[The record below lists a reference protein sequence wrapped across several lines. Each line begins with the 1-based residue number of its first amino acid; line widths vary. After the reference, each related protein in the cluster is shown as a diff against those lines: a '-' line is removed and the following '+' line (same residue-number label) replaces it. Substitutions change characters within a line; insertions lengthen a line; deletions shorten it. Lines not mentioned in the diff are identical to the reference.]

1 MTATGDPFADGE
13 ACLLYG
19 PKGRTFLVTL
29 RAGHTFHNDKGT
41 LRHDDIIGTAEGAT
55 LRSSTGAA
63 IVAMRP
69 RHADYVLN
77 MKRGA
82 AVMYPKDTGAIV
94 AWADI
99 EPGCTVLEAGTGSG
113 ALTIALS
120 RAVGP
125 QGSVVTVERR
135 QDHSTHAQRLVA
147 GFGPHSHSNIDF
159 RVGDV
164 EDMVADVEPDRIV
177 LDLPEP
183 WMVVPAAAEHLKG
196 GGVFASYLPTVPQV
210 QQLREAM
217 GESRSFL
224 AVDTFEV
231 LHRSWNIEGR
241 SVRPDHR
248 MVGHT
253 GFITVGRRR
262 LPKPVTPVIDVP
274 DEPGASP
281 ASASDH

>member
-1 MTATGDPFADGE
+1 MTTTGDPFVAGE
-13 ACLLYG
+13 SCLLYG
-19 PKGRTFLVTL
+19 PKARTYLVNLTP
-29 RAGHTFHNDKGT
+29 GTTFHNDKGT
-41 LRHDDIIGTAEGAT
+41 VMHDDIIGSPEGIT
-55 LRSSTGAA
+55 VRSSTGTTL
-63 IVAMRP
+63 VAVRP

-82 AVMYPKDTGAIV
+82 AVMYPKDTGALI

-125 QGSVVTVERR
+125 EGRVVTVERR
-135 QDHSTHAQRLVA
+135 QDHSIHAQRLIEA
-147 GFGPHSHSNIDF
+147 FRADAPSNIEF
-159 RVGDV
+159 RIGDV
-164 EDMVADVEPDRIV
+164 EDAVADVEPHRVV

-183 WMVVPAAAEHLKG
+183 WTVVPCAADHLKG

-217 GESRSFL
+217 GESRAFV
-224 AVDTFEV
+224 AVETFEV
-231 LHRSWNIEGR
+231 LHRSWNIDGR

-262 LPKPVTPVIDVP
+262 LPKPDR
-274 DEPGASP
+274 PGQDARVDGAVS
-281 ASASDH
+281 

>member
-1 MTATGDPFADGE
+1 VTATGDPFVDGE
-13 ACLLYG
+13 SCLLYG
-19 PKGRTFLVTL
+19 PKGRSFLVTL
-29 RAGHTFHNDKGT
+29 ASGRTLRNDKGT
-41 LRHDDIIGTAEGAT
+41 VPHDEIIGSAEGT
-55 LRSSTGAA
+55 TVRSSTGTAL
-63 IVAMRP
+63 VAMRP

-82 AVMYPKDTGAIV
+82 AVMYPKDTGALI

-113 ALTIALS
+113 ALTVALS

-125 QGSVVTVERR
+125 EGRVVSVELR

-147 GFGPHSHSNIDF
+147 AFRGDVPANIDF
-159 RVGDV
+159 RIGDV
-164 EDMVADVEPDRIV
+164 EDVVGEVGPDRVV

-183 WMVVPAAAEHLKG
+183 WTVVPATAEHLRG

-217 GESRSFL
+217 GESRSFV
-224 AVDTFEV
+224 AVETFEV
-231 LHRSWNIEGR
+231 LHRSWNIDGR

-262 LPKPVTPVIDVP
+262 LPKQERTPADQ
-274 DEPGASP
+274 
-281 ASASDH
+281 SADRTIS

>member
-1 MTATGDPFADGE
+1 MSSTGDPFVEGE
-13 ACLLYG
+13 SCLLYG
-19 PKGRTFLVTL
+19 PKARTFLVNL
-29 RAGHTFHNDKGT
+29 VEGRTFHNDKGT
-41 LRHDDIIGTAEGAT
+41 VMHDDIIGSPEGVT
-55 LRSSTGAA
+55 LRSSTGVTL
-63 IVAMRP
+63 VAMRP

-82 AVMYPKDTGAIV
+82 AVMYPKDTGALI

-125 QGSVVTVERR
+125 EGRVVTVELR
-135 QDHSTHAQRLVA
+135 QDHSTHAQRLIEAFRAEV
-147 GFGPHSHSNIDF
+147 PSNIEF
-159 RVGDV
+159 LIGDV
-164 EDMVADVEPDRIV
+164 EDAVADVKPHRIV

-183 WMVVPAAAEHLKG
+183 WTVVPPAAAHLRG
-196 GGVFASYLPTVPQV
+196 GGVLASYLPTVPQV

-217 GESRSFL
+217 GESRSFV
-224 AVDTFEV
+224 AVETFEV
-231 LHRSWNIEGR
+231 LHRSWNIDGR

-253 GFITVGRRR
+253 GFITVGRKR
-262 LPKPVTPVIDVP
+262 LPKPAQPQQDGDGGEATD
-274 DEPGASP
+274 
-281 ASASDH
+281 

>member
-1 MTATGDPFADGE
+1 MTRTGDVFVDGE
-13 ACLLYG
+13 SCLLYG
-19 PKGRTFLVTL
+19 PKGRTFLVNLT
-29 RAGHTFHNDKGT
+29 AGRTFHNDKGT
-41 LRHDDIIGTAEGAT
+41 VSHDAIIGFAEGT
-55 LRSSTGAA
+55 TIRSSTGTAL
-63 IVAMRP
+63 VAMRP

-82 AVMYPKDTGAIV
+82 AVMYPKDTSALI

-113 ALTIALS
+113 ALTMALS

-125 QGSVVTVERR
+125 EGRVVTVERR
-135 QDHSTHAQRLVA
+135 QDHSTHAQRLIAAFRGGTPANV
-147 GFGPHSHSNIDF
+147 DF
-159 RVGDV
+159 RTGDV
-164 EDMVADVEPDRIV
+164 EDAVGDVEPDRVV

-183 WMVVPAAAEHLKG
+183 WTVVPAAAEHLKG
-196 GGVFASYLPTVPQV
+196 GGALAAYLPTVPQV

-217 GESRSFL
+217 GESRSFV
-224 AVDTFEV
+224 AVETFEV
-231 LHRSWNIEGR
+231 LHRSWNIDGR

-262 LPKPVTPVIDVP
+262 LPKLQEVP
-274 DEPGASP
+274 QDQ
-281 ASASDH
+281 SAEDAVG